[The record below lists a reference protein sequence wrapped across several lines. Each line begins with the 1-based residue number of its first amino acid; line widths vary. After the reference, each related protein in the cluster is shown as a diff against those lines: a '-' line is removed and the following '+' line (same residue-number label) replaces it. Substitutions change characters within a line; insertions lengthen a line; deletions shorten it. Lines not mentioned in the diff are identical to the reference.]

1 MHSLVSFIV
10 IELSLGCG
18 CQPVPKRRHQFQP
31 PENIVRGRQTYLS
44 YDHQKI
50 RRSTRNQVSHFKNVP
65 WEEMNMEFH
74 SIPHLSRRTLLEAF
88 LAAGSLPLLAESGGG
103 AQVPGAAPRPFRVNI
118 PQVTIDRILSRV
130 RETRWPDRLEASD
143 WRYGAN
149 WDYMK
154 ALAEYWTT
162 QFDWRKAETNLNRY
176 PQFLARVGDFDVHFY
191 HVKGRG
197 PKPVPLILTHGW
209 PGSVFEFLEAIG
221 PLTDPAHFGGSPD
234 DAFHVVVPSVPG
246 FGFSSKPKGKPIGLT
261 TTATLWNRLMTEV
274 LGYAKYGS
282 QGGDVGSGITN
293 QLAHQF
299 PDSLLGIHFNG
310 VGVPPPLEAEQTQ
323 QEREWARTVSAFV
336 ATERDYYNEQQHKPE
351 TVAFALTDNPLGT
364 AAWIAEKLK
373 LWSDSPN
380 EREPVFTKDQV
391 LTNVMIYLVTGT
403 IGTSVWFYR
412 GRVDENSNLIG
423 RVNVPTAFA
432 SFPRELPTL
441 DPPKSVLARNF
452 NLMQYTRMPRGGHF
466 ACWEQPQS
474 LVEDLRNF
482 FRKLRS

>member
-1 MHSLVSFIV
+1 
-10 IELSLGCG
+10 
-18 CQPVPKRRHQFQP
+18 
-31 PENIVRGRQTYLS
+31 
-44 YDHQKI
+44 
-50 RRSTRNQVSHFKNVP
+50 
-65 WEEMNMEFH
+65 
-74 SIPHLSRRTLLEAF
+74 
-88 LAAGSLPLLAESGGG
+88 
-103 AQVPGAAPRPFRVNI
+103 VNI

-221 PLTDPAHFGGSPD
+221 PLTDPARFGGSPD

-310 VGVPPPLEAEQTQ
+310 VGVPPPPEAEQTQ

-380 EREPVFTKDQV
+380 EREPVFTKDHV